1 MYSDYTDEQLCQLL
15 VQGDEGAFNE
25 IYNKYW
31 KRLLFIAHKRLR
43 DTEAAREIIQQVFL
57 NLWNKRERLAIASL
71 PQYLAAMT
79 RHAVYRYLADESRRQ
94 ALYETHAGIAG
105 IEGKAVEFDLENKQ
119 LLDIL
124 VKYAGALP
132 EKFNLIF
139 IQHKLLDKPLE
150 EVAQQLGVS
159 PRTAERYIGQVM
171 KIMHKK
177 LRALRTAVFVMTF
190 LFVAWKLFS

>member
-1 MYSDYTDEQLCQLL
+1 MYSGYTDEQLCQLL

-25 IYNKYW
+25 IYNRYW
-31 KRLLFIAHKRLR
+31 KWLLFIAHKRLR
-43 DTEAAREIIQQVFL
+43 DTEAAREIIQHVFL
-57 NLWNKRERLAIASL
+57 HLWNKRERLTIAAL

-79 RHAVYRYLADESRRQ
+79 RHAVYRYLADECRRQ
-94 ALYETHAGIAG
+94 ALYETHVGIAG
-105 IEGKAVEFDLENKQ
+105 VEGKAVEFDLENKQ

-124 VKYAGALP
+124 VKYAGDLP

-159 PRTAERYIGQVM
+159 PRTAERYVGQVM

-177 LRALRTAVFVMTF
+177 LRAIRTAGLVMSL